1 MDSLLQIRNFQNL
14 LGRELDWS
22 DRARVSAVCKA
33 SRGALCDP
41 EALRTHLERVRRS
54 VLDIGRALKEEERVE
69 RKLNKSVHK
78 YIRRPLPQD
87 ARRLEAD
94 FGITNANS
102 SYVVRMAVLLL
113 AFSLEHPQYTTHLN
127 KFMDD
132 FMDTE
137 ESNSGVPRSDD
148 DTIRALTE
156 GFTRFGVAYAMIQV
170 PSIGS
175 QTSKHAR
182 TSFWFFTPEREH
194 SFHFYYVGFVWYAMT
209 VMIQNFTHESLDPSI
224 ERAIE
229 LVLEPFARLQNARNA
244 VLEIVQRGSED
255 VRRIGLPKLT
265 ERWDLMIHVLSKPI
279 EDQTLSIK
287 RNFGRFRMDIEKL
300 IRRTGRK

>member
-1 MDSLLQIRNFQNL
+1 MDSLLQIRNFQNRI
-14 LGRELDWS
+14 GRELDWS

-33 SRGALCDP
+33 SRDALCDP

-54 VLDIGRALKEEERVE
+54 VQDLGRALKEEERVE
-69 RKLNKSVHK
+69 QKLNKSVHK
-78 YIRRPLPQD
+78 YIRQPLPQD

-94 FGITNANS
+94 LGFSNTNS

-113 AFSLEHPQYTTHLN
+113 AFSLEYPQYATHLN

-132 FMDTE
+132 FMATE

-156 GFTRFGVAYAMIQV
+156 GFTRSGVAYAMIQV

-175 QTSKHAR
+175 QTSNDVR
-182 TSFWFFTPEREH
+182 TSFRFFTPERQH
-194 SFHFYYVGFVWYAMT
+194 LFHFYYVAFVWYAVT

-224 ERAIE
+224 ERAIG
-229 LVLEPFARLQNARNA
+229 LVLEPFTRLRDARNA

-265 ERWDLMIHVLSKPI
+265 ERWDSMNRVLSRPI

-287 RNFGRFRMDIEKL
+287 RNFGRFKMDIETL